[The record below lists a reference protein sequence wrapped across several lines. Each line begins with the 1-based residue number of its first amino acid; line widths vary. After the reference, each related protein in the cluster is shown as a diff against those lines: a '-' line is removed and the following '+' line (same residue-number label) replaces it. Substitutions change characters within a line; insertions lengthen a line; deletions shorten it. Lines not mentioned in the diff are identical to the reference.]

1 MSDESGTTA
10 EKSASAEEPLAF
22 ERADFGGVPEEAA
35 ACAACKKPLGSQYF
49 TVNDAVTCDDC
60 HHLIAHQLTEAKSA
74 GAFLRALLLGGGAA
88 IGGSIA
94 WFAVAK
100 ITGMEIGLLAIAVGY
115 VVGHAVRRGSR
126 SPGGRRYQALAM
138 LLTYVSITGSY
149 IPTVVK
155 TLAERPA
162 ATATSA
168 APSSPATSGEH
179 APDTSE
185 APAAPAAD
193 GGAPVGRAE
202 PLQLIFAVVIVF
214 GIALVAPFLSGV
226 SNIIG
231 LLLIA
236 IALYEAWKLNK
247 RVPFVLNGPLRTS
260 KLRAAA

>member
-22 ERADFGGVPEEAA
+22 DRADFGTAPEAPA
-35 ACAACKKPLGSQYF
+35 MCAACKNPLGAQYF
-49 TVNDAVTCDDC
+49 TVNDTVTCDDC

-74 GAFLRALLLGGGAA
+74 GAFVRALLLGGAA
-88 IGGSIA
+88 ALGGSIA
-94 WFAVAK
+94 WYAVAK

-155 TLAERPA
+155 SLSERPA
-162 ATATSA
+162 TTAASTTTPKAGEPAASESAPPAA
-168 APSSPATSGEH
+168 APSDG
-179 APDTSE
+179 DG
-185 APAAPAAD
+185 APA
-193 GGAPVGRAE
+193 GRAG
-202 PLQLIFAVVIVF
+202 PLQLVVAIVIVF